1 MARLAL
7 VVAAVVIR
15 LPTLGQQLTEA
26 HAFRQTQTAWTA
38 VLYARDGI
46 DLLHPQM
53 PVLGPPW
60 EVPFEFPLYQALA
73 ALPIS
78 FGVPA
83 EIALRALCL
92 VFFVLTAALL
102 WLLLDRHAGRA
113 SADLGLVV
121 FLFTPLAMLW
131 SRTSSIEYV
140 VTAGSVGFVLAAM
153 ELRTSWRTSWWWIA
167 LLAASVAMLVKPT
180 TALFYVAPAVLVLP
194 LRRRFVAS
202 AVLLVLPLALGIA
215 WTVHADAIKAATPST
230 AFLTS
235 SALTTWNFGT
245 VAQRLNAEAWWTV
258 LQRWLFLAGGL
269 VLLPLLLRRPGRHW
283 NPLVP
288 WMLAAA
294 VLPIL
299 VFFNLYVVHD
309 YYLVAVTPAVA
320 ALVGLGAAGTRNRR
334 PVLSAAFVAAALVV
348 ATFSYW
354 SIAYDPDSDPDKVR
368 RPAAQIAAET
378 APDDLVA
385 IRHCDWSPA
394 ILYLADRRGFML
406 DPRAGVPDLG
416 DYRVFDCR
424 QGAPRCTEE

>member
-1 MARLAL
+1 M
-7 VVAAVVIR
+7 
-15 LPTLGQQLTEA
+15 
-26 HAFRQTQTAWTA
+26 
-38 VLYARDGI
+38 
-46 DLLHPQM
+46 
-53 PVLGPPW
+53 
-60 EVPFEFPLYQALA
+60 
-73 ALPIS
+73 
-78 FGVPA
+78 
-83 EIALRALCL
+83 
-92 VFFVLTAALL
+92 TAALL
-102 WLLLDRHAGRA
+102 WLLLDRHASRA

-180 TALFYVAPAVLVLP
+180 TALFYLAPAVLVLP

-245 VAQRLNAEAWWTV
+245 MAQRLNAAAWSVV
-258 LQRWLFLAGGL
+258 LQRWVFLAGGL

-309 YYLVAVTPAVA
+309 YYLVAITPAVA
-320 ALVGLGAAGTRNRR
+320 ALVGLAAGARNRR

-354 SIAYDPDSDPDKVR
+354 SIAYDPDTTRTRCDGRRPRSPRRPRPATSWPSATATGRRPSCTSRIAAASCWIRGPASPTWATTASSTAGRAHRAAPRSEHAARADVRNGDRKRGRVTAAAGTAPRPRPRSRPSSR
-368 RPAAQIAAET
+368 RPAT
-378 APDDLVA
+378 
-385 IRHCDWSPA
+385 
-394 ILYLADRRGFML
+394 
-406 DPRAGVPDLG
+406 
-416 DYRVFDCR
+416 
-424 QGAPRCTEE
+424 